1 MKEIIKINLLNYI
14 VLIFFE
20 AMFAL
25 ISFDIYSKGEVLSI
39 LIYSLFVSFVMT
51 ILMTIWSEK
60 VNRIFGYIIYF
71 IFCFWFALETIFKA
85 FLQTFFS
92 LDCFKL
98 SDQAMGFAG
107 ETIKVIVSNIHY
119 LILFFLP
126 FILLIIFRRK
136 LDFDIKGNKKYL
148 FGYIILIP
156 LSFLSYRLY
165 INSTKNS
172 SDISLYDLYYNTNN
186 IPLSIQKMGVLSST
200 GLDIYRN
207 IFGFDDKVIEV
218 NYEENDDNDELFVY
232 DKNILDLNLD
242 SDKLNKDIKKY
253 IEDNPGTSKNKY
265 SGMFENKNLIFVVAE
280 SYSEIGVDEE
290 RTPTLYK
297 LTHNGFIFNNFYVPY
312 YLSTIGGEFQSL
324 TGLYPNYSTLTKW
337 KSGENSFP
345 YGLATTFK
353 EKGYNTYAYHAHD
366 GYFQNRYKYLK
377 ALGFDNFKA
386 CNMGLNINCNMWPES
401 DIEMIKAT
409 TNDYI
414 NSDKPFM
421 TYYMTVSGHLDY
433 TKEGNSIVSKNWD
446 LVKNLDYSDKAKSYL
461 ATQIELDRAMESL
474 LKELENKGILEDTV
488 IVLLADHYPYGL
500 SLEEINELSS
510 YKRDELFEIN
520 HNALIIYNSSMKNI
534 NITKVGMPIDVLPT
548 IYNLFDIKYDSRLFA
563 GSDLLSNSEG
573 MVILDNL
580 SWITDSGR
588 YNSLN
593 GKYNGDIDSD
603 YISNINNN
611 TKYINLS
618 IDSFNSDVINYFLEY
633 GKGYSYT
640 DTINNKNG
648 FIYATYSMFKNS
660 ENIINGIIN
669 NIPSNL
675 SNIEKVR
682 YLYIALGKI
691 LSADINTMDNKNEK
705 ISFSSVSIINNIWGS
720 ITSGK
725 TTSACISKLLMYLC
739 SRIGIKSE
747 LINSDI
753 NGNIGNKIY
762 VDDSFLIVDLYNDLY
777 NIQGGFSTKY
787 FDKYND
793 NKDIDKKIFY
803 IKNSYINEII
813 DKELRGLDY
822 TKDNMLSDILEVL
835 ERSINISDVG
845 VIELAKICK
854 DIFDK
859 YTPNYDIRINNL
871 FLLDSDESKEHFI
884 VISYDNSFY
893 SYNYNK
899 QCFIK
904 MSYDVITKNIK
915 DNKIGIYKGE
925 DFYCKES
932 RLVL

>member
-1 MKEIIKINLLNYI
+1 MKKIIKINLLNYI

-25 ISFDIYSKGEVLSI
+25 ISFDIYSKSEVLSI
-39 LIYSLFVSFVMT
+39 LIYSLFSSFIMT
-51 ILMTIWSEK
+51 ILMTVGSEK
-60 VNRIFGYIIYF
+60 TNKIFSYIIYF
-71 IFCFWFALETIFKA
+71 VLCFWFALEAIFKS

-107 ETIKVIVSNIHY
+107 ETIKVIVGNIHY

-126 FILLIIFRRK
+126 FILLIIFRK
-136 LDFDIKGNKKYL
+136 KIDLNIKENKKYL
-148 FGYIILIP
+148 YSYIILIP

-165 INSTKNS
+165 INSTKDNK
-172 SDISLYDLYYNTNN
+172 DISLYDLYYNTNN

-207 IFGFDDKVIEV
+207 IFGFEDKVIEV
-218 NYEENDDNDELFVY
+218 NYEEENNDEDLFVY
-232 DKNILDLNLD
+232 EKNNLDLDLSSN
-242 SDKLNKDIKKY
+242 KLNKDIKEY
-253 IEDNPGTSKNKY
+253 IDNNPGTSKNKY
-265 SGMFENKNLIFVVAE
+265 TGMFENKNLIFVVAE
-280 SYSEIGVDEE
+280 SFSEIGIDKD

-297 LTHNGFIFNNFYVPY
+297 LTNNGFIFDNFYVPY

-345 YGLATTFK
+345 YGLANTFK

-520 HNALIIYNSSMKNI
+520 HNALIMYNSSMKNI
-534 NITKVGMPIDVLPT
+534 SITKVGMPIDVLPT

-563 GSDLLSNSEG
+563 GSDLLSNNEG

-580 SWITDSGR
+580 SWITDKGK

-593 GKYNGDIDSD
+593 GKYSGDIDSD
-603 YISNINNN
+603 YINNINN
-611 TKYINLS
+611 
-618 IDSFNSDVINYFLEY
+618 
-633 GKGYSYT
+633 
-640 DTINNKNG
+640 
-648 FIYATYSMFKNS
+648 
-660 ENIINGIIN
+660 IIQ
-669 NIPSNL
+669 
-675 SNIEKVR
+675 
-682 YLYIALGKI
+682 
-691 LSADINTMDNKNEK
+691 
-705 ISFSSVSIINNIWGS
+705 
-720 ITSGK
+720 
-725 TTSACISKLLMYLC
+725 
-739 SRIGIKSE
+739 
-747 LINSDI
+747 
-753 NGNIGNKIY
+753 NKI
-762 VDDSFLIVDLYNDLY
+762 I
-777 NIQGGFSTKY
+777 FSRNMITY
-787 FDKYND
+787 DGYR
-793 NKDIDKKIFY
+793 Y
-803 IKNSYINEII
+803 IKE
-813 DKELRGLDY
+813 K
-822 TKDNMLSDILEVL
+822 
-835 ERSINISDVG
+835 
-845 VIELAKICK
+845 
-854 DIFDK
+854 
-859 YTPNYDIRINNL
+859 
-871 FLLDSDESKEHFI
+871 
-884 VISYDNSFY
+884 
-893 SYNYNK
+893 
-899 QCFIK
+899 
-904 MSYDVITKNIK
+904 
-915 DNKIGIYKGE
+915 
-925 DFYCKES
+925 
-932 RLVL
+932 

>member
-1 MKEIIKINLLNYI
+1 MKKILKINGINYL
-14 VLIFFE
+14 VLVFFE
-20 AMFAL
+20 MVFAL

-119 LILFFLP
+119 LVLFFLP

-218 NYEENDDNDELFVY
+218 NYEENSDNDELFVY
-232 DKNILDLNLD
+232 DKNILDLDLD

-290 RTPTLYK
+290 RTPTLYR
-297 LTHNGFIFNNFYVPY
+297 LIHNGFIFNNFYVPY
-312 YLSTIGGEFQSL
+312 YLSTIGGEAQSL

-345 YGLATTFK
+345 YGLATVFK
-353 EKGYNTYAYHAHD
+353 EKGYNTYAYHAHN

-377 ALGFDNFKA
+377 SLGFDNFKA
-386 CNMGLNINCNMWPES
+386 CNMGLDINCDIWPES
-401 DIEMIKAT
+401 DVEMINT
-409 TNDYI
+409 SINDYI
-414 NSDKPFM
+414 DSDKPFM

-433 TKEGNSIVSKNWD
+433 DKESNSIVSKNWD
-446 LVKNLDYSDKAKSYL
+446 MVKDLDYSDKAKAYL

-474 LKELENKGILEDTV
+474 IKKLDDKGILKDTV
-488 IVLLADHYPYGL
+488 IVMLADHYPYGL
-500 SLEEINELSS
+500 DLDEINELSS

-520 HNALIIYNSSMKNI
+520 HNSLVIYNSAMKNV
-534 NITKVGMPIDVLPT
+534 NISKTGMPIDVLPT
-548 IYNLFDIKYDSRLFA
+548 IYNLFNIRYDSRLFA

-580 SWITDSGR
+580 SWITDKGK

-593 GKYNGDIDSD
+593 NKHSD
-603 YISNINNN
+603 NLDNNYINNINN
-611 TKYINLS
+611 
-618 IDSFNSDVINYFLEY
+618 
-633 GKGYSYT
+633 
-640 DTINNKNG
+640 
-648 FIYATYSMFKNS
+648 
-660 ENIINGIIN
+660 IIQ
-669 NIPSNL
+669 
-675 SNIEKVR
+675 
-682 YLYIALGKI
+682 
-691 LSADINTMDNKNEK
+691 
-705 ISFSSVSIINNIWGS
+705 
-720 ITSGK
+720 
-725 TTSACISKLLMYLC
+725 
-739 SRIGIKSE
+739 
-747 LINSDI
+747 
-753 NGNIGNKIY
+753 NKI
-762 VDDSFLIVDLYNDLY
+762 I
-777 NIQGGFSTKY
+777 FSRNMITY
-787 FDKYND
+787 DGYR
-793 NKDIDKKIFY
+793 Y
-803 IKNSYINEII
+803 IKE
-813 DKELRGLDY
+813 K
-822 TKDNMLSDILEVL
+822 
-835 ERSINISDVG
+835 
-845 VIELAKICK
+845 
-854 DIFDK
+854 
-859 YTPNYDIRINNL
+859 
-871 FLLDSDESKEHFI
+871 
-884 VISYDNSFY
+884 
-893 SYNYNK
+893 
-899 QCFIK
+899 
-904 MSYDVITKNIK
+904 
-915 DNKIGIYKGE
+915 
-925 DFYCKES
+925 
-932 RLVL
+932 

>member
-25 ISFDIYSKGEVLSI
+25 ISFDIYSKSEVLSI
-39 LIYSLFVSFVMT
+39 LIYSLFSSFIMT
-51 ILMTIWSEK
+51 ILMTVGSEK
-60 VNRIFGYIIYF
+60 TNKIFSYIIYF
-71 IFCFWFALETIFKA
+71 VLCFWFALEAIFKS

-107 ETIKVIVSNIHY
+107 ETIKVIVGNIHY

-126 FILLIIFRRK
+126 FILLIIFRK
-136 LDFDIKGNKKYL
+136 KIDLNIKENKKYL
-148 FGYIILIP
+148 YSYIILIP

-165 INSTKNS
+165 INSTKDNK
-172 SDISLYDLYYNTNN
+172 DISLYDLYYNTNN

-207 IFGFDDKVIEV
+207 IFGFEDKVIEV
-218 NYEENDDNDELFVY
+218 NYEEENNDEDLFVY
-232 DKNILDLNLD
+232 EKNNLDLDLSSN
-242 SDKLNKDIKKY
+242 KLNKDIKEY
-253 IEDNPGTSKNKY
+253 IDNNPGTSKNKY
-265 SGMFENKNLIFVVAE
+265 TGMFENKNLIFVVAE
-280 SYSEIGVDEE
+280 SFSEIGIDKD

-297 LTHNGFIFNNFYVPY
+297 LTNNGFIFDNFYVPY

-337 KSGENSFP
+337 KSGKNSFP

-386 CNMGLNINCNMWPES
+386 CNMELDINCNMWPES

-534 NITKVGMPIDVLPT
+534 SITKVGMPIDVLPT

-563 GSDLLSNSEG
+563 GSDLLSNNEG

-580 SWITDSGR
+580 SWITDKGK

-593 GKYNGDIDSD
+593 GKYSGDIDSD
-603 YISNINNN
+603 YINNINN
-611 TKYINLS
+611 
-618 IDSFNSDVINYFLEY
+618 
-633 GKGYSYT
+633 
-640 DTINNKNG
+640 
-648 FIYATYSMFKNS
+648 
-660 ENIINGIIN
+660 IIQ
-669 NIPSNL
+669 
-675 SNIEKVR
+675 
-682 YLYIALGKI
+682 
-691 LSADINTMDNKNEK
+691 
-705 ISFSSVSIINNIWGS
+705 
-720 ITSGK
+720 
-725 TTSACISKLLMYLC
+725 
-739 SRIGIKSE
+739 
-747 LINSDI
+747 
-753 NGNIGNKIY
+753 NKI
-762 VDDSFLIVDLYNDLY
+762 I
-777 NIQGGFSTKY
+777 FSRNMITY
-787 FDKYND
+787 DGYR
-793 NKDIDKKIFY
+793 Y
-803 IKNSYINEII
+803 IKE
-813 DKELRGLDY
+813 K
-822 TKDNMLSDILEVL
+822 
-835 ERSINISDVG
+835 
-845 VIELAKICK
+845 
-854 DIFDK
+854 
-859 YTPNYDIRINNL
+859 
-871 FLLDSDESKEHFI
+871 
-884 VISYDNSFY
+884 
-893 SYNYNK
+893 
-899 QCFIK
+899 
-904 MSYDVITKNIK
+904 
-915 DNKIGIYKGE
+915 
-925 DFYCKES
+925 
-932 RLVL
+932 

>member
-1 MKEIIKINLLNYI
+1 MKKIIKINLLNYI

-25 ISFDIYSKGEVLSI
+25 ISFDIYSKSEVLSI
-39 LIYSLFVSFVMT
+39 LIYSLFSSFIMT
-51 ILMTIWSEK
+51 ILMTVGSEK
-60 VNRIFGYIIYF
+60 TNKIFSYIIYF
-71 IFCFWFALETIFKA
+71 VLCFWFALEAIFKS

-107 ETIKVIVSNIHY
+107 ETIKVIVGNIHY

-126 FILLIIFRRK
+126 FILLIIFRK
-136 LDFDIKGNKKYL
+136 KIDLNIKENKKYL
-148 FGYIILIP
+148 YSYIILIP

-165 INSTKNS
+165 INSTKDNK
-172 SDISLYDLYYNTNN
+172 DISLYDLYYNTNN

-207 IFGFDDKVIEV
+207 IFGFEDKVIEV
-218 NYEENDDNDELFVY
+218 NYEEENNDEDLFVY
-232 DKNILDLNLD
+232 EKNNLDLDLSSN
-242 SDKLNKDIKKY
+242 KLNKDIKEY
-253 IEDNPGTSKNKY
+253 IDNNPGTSKNKY
-265 SGMFENKNLIFVVAE
+265 TGMFENKNLIFVVAE
-280 SYSEIGVDEE
+280 SFSEIGIDKD

-297 LTHNGFIFNNFYVPY
+297 LTNNGFIFDNFYVPY

-337 KSGENSFP
+337 KSGKNSFP
-345 YGLATTFK
+345 YGLANTFK

-401 DIEMIKAT
+401 DIEMVKAT

-563 GSDLLSNSEG
+563 GSDLLSNNEG

-580 SWITDSGR
+580 SWITDKGK

-593 GKYNGDIDSD
+593 NKHSD
-603 YISNINNN
+603 NLDNNYINNINNIIQN
-611 TKYINLS
+611 KIIFSRNMLTYDGYKYI
-618 IDSFNSDVINYFLEY
+618 
-633 GKGYSYT
+633 
-640 DTINNKNG
+640 
-648 FIYATYSMFKNS
+648 
-660 ENIINGIIN
+660 
-669 NIPSNL
+669 
-675 SNIEKVR
+675 
-682 YLYIALGKI
+682 
-691 LSADINTMDNKNEK
+691 
-705 ISFSSVSIINNIWGS
+705 
-720 ITSGK
+720 
-725 TTSACISKLLMYLC
+725 
-739 SRIGIKSE
+739 
-747 LINSDI
+747 
-753 NGNIGNKIY
+753 
-762 VDDSFLIVDLYNDLY
+762 
-777 NIQGGFSTKY
+777 
-787 FDKYND
+787 
-793 NKDIDKKIFY
+793 
-803 IKNSYINEII
+803 
-813 DKELRGLDY
+813 
-822 TKDNMLSDILEVL
+822 
-835 ERSINISDVG
+835 
-845 VIELAKICK
+845 
-854 DIFDK
+854 
-859 YTPNYDIRINNL
+859 
-871 FLLDSDESKEHFI
+871 
-884 VISYDNSFY
+884 
-893 SYNYNK
+893 
-899 QCFIK
+899 
-904 MSYDVITKNIK
+904 
-915 DNKIGIYKGE
+915 
-925 DFYCKES
+925 KES
-932 RLVL
+932 

>member
-1 MKEIIKINLLNYI
+1 MKKIIKINLLNYI

-25 ISFDIYSKGEVLSI
+25 ISFDIYSKSEVLSI
-39 LIYSLFVSFVMT
+39 LIYSLFSSFIMT
-51 ILMTIWSEK
+51 ILMTVGSEK
-60 VNRIFGYIIYF
+60 TNKIFSYIIYF
-71 IFCFWFALETIFKA
+71 VLCFWFALEAIFKS

-107 ETIKVIVSNIHY
+107 ETIKVIVGNIHY

-126 FILLIIFRRK
+126 FILLIIFRK
-136 LDFDIKGNKKYL
+136 KIDLNIKENKKYL
-148 FGYIILIP
+148 YSYIILIP

-165 INSTKNS
+165 INSTKDNK
-172 SDISLYDLYYNTNN
+172 DISLYDLYYNTNN

-207 IFGFDDKVIEV
+207 IFGFEDKVIEV
-218 NYEENDDNDELFVY
+218 NYEEENNDEDLFVY
-232 DKNILDLNLD
+232 EKNNLDLDLSSN
-242 SDKLNKDIKKY
+242 KLNKDIKEY
-253 IEDNPGTSKNKY
+253 IDNNPGTSKNKY
-265 SGMFENKNLIFVVAE
+265 TGMFENKNLIFVVAE
-280 SYSEIGVDEE
+280 SFSEIGIDKD

-297 LTHNGFIFNNFYVPY
+297 LTNNGFIFNNFYVPY

-337 KSGENSFP
+337 KSGKNSFP

-386 CNMGLNINCNMWPES
+386 CNMELDINCNMWPES

-414 NSDKPFM
+414 NSDKSFM

-433 TKEGNSIVSKNWD
+433 TKESNSIVSKNWD

-534 NITKVGMPIDVLPT
+534 SITKVGMPIDVLPT

-563 GSDLLSNSEG
+563 GSDLLSNNEG

-580 SWITDSGR
+580 SWITDKGK

-593 GKYNGDIDSD
+593 GKYSGDIDSD
-603 YISNINNN
+603 YINNINN
-611 TKYINLS
+611 
-618 IDSFNSDVINYFLEY
+618 
-633 GKGYSYT
+633 
-640 DTINNKNG
+640 
-648 FIYATYSMFKNS
+648 
-660 ENIINGIIN
+660 IIQ
-669 NIPSNL
+669 
-675 SNIEKVR
+675 
-682 YLYIALGKI
+682 
-691 LSADINTMDNKNEK
+691 
-705 ISFSSVSIINNIWGS
+705 
-720 ITSGK
+720 
-725 TTSACISKLLMYLC
+725 
-739 SRIGIKSE
+739 
-747 LINSDI
+747 
-753 NGNIGNKIY
+753 NKI
-762 VDDSFLIVDLYNDLY
+762 I
-777 NIQGGFSTKY
+777 FSRNMITY
-787 FDKYND
+787 DGYR
-793 NKDIDKKIFY
+793 Y
-803 IKNSYINEII
+803 IKE
-813 DKELRGLDY
+813 K
-822 TKDNMLSDILEVL
+822 
-835 ERSINISDVG
+835 
-845 VIELAKICK
+845 
-854 DIFDK
+854 
-859 YTPNYDIRINNL
+859 
-871 FLLDSDESKEHFI
+871 
-884 VISYDNSFY
+884 
-893 SYNYNK
+893 
-899 QCFIK
+899 
-904 MSYDVITKNIK
+904 
-915 DNKIGIYKGE
+915 
-925 DFYCKES
+925 
-932 RLVL
+932 

>member
-1 MKEIIKINLLNYI
+1 MKKIIKINLLNYI

-25 ISFDIYSKGEVLSI
+25 ISFDIYSKSEVLSI
-39 LIYSLFVSFVMT
+39 LIYSLFSSFIMT
-51 ILMTIWSEK
+51 ILMTVGSEK
-60 VNRIFGYIIYF
+60 TNKIFSYIIYF
-71 IFCFWFALETIFKA
+71 VLCFWFALEAIFKS

-107 ETIKVIVSNIHY
+107 ETIKVIVGNIHY

-126 FILLIIFRRK
+126 FILLIIFRK
-136 LDFDIKGNKKYL
+136 KIDLNIKENKKYL
-148 FGYIILIP
+148 YSYIILIP

-165 INSTKNS
+165 INSTKDNK
-172 SDISLYDLYYNTNN
+172 DISLYDLYYNTNN

-218 NYEENDDNDELFVY
+218 NYEEENNDEDLFVY
-232 DKNILDLNLD
+232 EKNNLDLDLSSN
-242 SDKLNKDIKKY
+242 KLNKDIKEY
-253 IEDNPGTSKNKY
+253 IDNNPGTSKNKY
-265 SGMFENKNLIFVVAE
+265 TGMFENKNLIFVVAE
-280 SYSEIGVDEE
+280 SFSEIGIDKD

-297 LTHNGFIFNNFYVPY
+297 LTNNGFIFDNFYVPY

-345 YGLATTFK
+345 YGLATVFK

-386 CNMGLNINCNMWPES
+386 CNMGLNINCNVWPES

-433 TKEGNSIVSKNWD
+433 TKESNSIVSKNWD

-510 YKRDELFEIN
+510 YQRYELFEIN
-520 HNALIIYNSSMKNI
+520 HNALIIYNSSMKNT
-534 NITKVGMPIDVLPT
+534 NVTKVGMPIDVLPT

-563 GSDLLSNSEG
+563 GSDLLSNNEG

-580 SWITDSGR
+580 SWITDKGK

-593 GKYNGDIDSD
+593 GKYSGDIDSD
-603 YISNINNN
+603 YINNINN
-611 TKYINLS
+611 
-618 IDSFNSDVINYFLEY
+618 
-633 GKGYSYT
+633 
-640 DTINNKNG
+640 
-648 FIYATYSMFKNS
+648 
-660 ENIINGIIN
+660 IIQ
-669 NIPSNL
+669 
-675 SNIEKVR
+675 
-682 YLYIALGKI
+682 
-691 LSADINTMDNKNEK
+691 
-705 ISFSSVSIINNIWGS
+705 
-720 ITSGK
+720 
-725 TTSACISKLLMYLC
+725 
-739 SRIGIKSE
+739 
-747 LINSDI
+747 
-753 NGNIGNKIY
+753 NKI
-762 VDDSFLIVDLYNDLY
+762 I
-777 NIQGGFSTKY
+777 FSRNMITY
-787 FDKYND
+787 DGYR
-793 NKDIDKKIFY
+793 Y
-803 IKNSYINEII
+803 IKE
-813 DKELRGLDY
+813 K
-822 TKDNMLSDILEVL
+822 
-835 ERSINISDVG
+835 
-845 VIELAKICK
+845 
-854 DIFDK
+854 
-859 YTPNYDIRINNL
+859 
-871 FLLDSDESKEHFI
+871 
-884 VISYDNSFY
+884 
-893 SYNYNK
+893 
-899 QCFIK
+899 
-904 MSYDVITKNIK
+904 
-915 DNKIGIYKGE
+915 
-925 DFYCKES
+925 
-932 RLVL
+932 

>member
-1 MKEIIKINLLNYI
+1 MKKIIKINLLNYI

-25 ISFDIYSKGEVLSI
+25 ISFDIYSKSEVLSI
-39 LIYSLFVSFVMT
+39 LIYSLFSSFIMT
-51 ILMTIWSEK
+51 ILMTVGSEK
-60 VNRIFGYIIYF
+60 TNKIFSYIIYF
-71 IFCFWFALETIFKA
+71 VLCFWFALETIFKA

-136 LDFDIKGNKKYL
+136 LDFDIRGNKKYL

-165 INSTKNS
+165 INSTKNN

-207 IFGFDDKVIEV
+207 IFGFDDKIIEV

-232 DKNILDLNLD
+232 DKNIIDLDLD

-265 SGMFENKNLIFVVAE
+265 TGMFENKNLIFVVAE
-280 SYSEIGVDEE
+280 SFSEIGIDKD

-297 LTHNGFIFNNFYVPY
+297 LTNNGFIFDNFYVPY

-345 YGLATTFK
+345 YGLANTFK

-433 TKEGNSIVSKNWD
+433 TKESNSIVSKNWD

-510 YKRDELFEIN
+510 YQRDELFEIN
-520 HNALIIYNSSMKNI
+520 HNALIIYNSNMKNI

-580 SWITDSGR
+580 SWITDKGK

-593 GKYNGDIDSD
+593 NKHSD
-603 YISNINNN
+603 NLDNNYINNINNIIQN
-611 TKYINLS
+611 KIIFSRNMLTYNGYKYI
-618 IDSFNSDVINYFLEY
+618 
-633 GKGYSYT
+633 
-640 DTINNKNG
+640 
-648 FIYATYSMFKNS
+648 
-660 ENIINGIIN
+660 
-669 NIPSNL
+669 
-675 SNIEKVR
+675 
-682 YLYIALGKI
+682 
-691 LSADINTMDNKNEK
+691 
-705 ISFSSVSIINNIWGS
+705 
-720 ITSGK
+720 
-725 TTSACISKLLMYLC
+725 
-739 SRIGIKSE
+739 
-747 LINSDI
+747 
-753 NGNIGNKIY
+753 
-762 VDDSFLIVDLYNDLY
+762 
-777 NIQGGFSTKY
+777 
-787 FDKYND
+787 
-793 NKDIDKKIFY
+793 
-803 IKNSYINEII
+803 
-813 DKELRGLDY
+813 
-822 TKDNMLSDILEVL
+822 
-835 ERSINISDVG
+835 
-845 VIELAKICK
+845 
-854 DIFDK
+854 
-859 YTPNYDIRINNL
+859 
-871 FLLDSDESKEHFI
+871 
-884 VISYDNSFY
+884 
-893 SYNYNK
+893 
-899 QCFIK
+899 
-904 MSYDVITKNIK
+904 
-915 DNKIGIYKGE
+915 
-925 DFYCKES
+925 KES
-932 RLVL
+932 

>member
-1 MKEIIKINLLNYI
+1 MKKIIKINLLNYI

-25 ISFDIYSKGEVLSI
+25 ISFDIYSKSEVLSI
-39 LIYSLFVSFVMT
+39 LIYSLFSSFIMT
-51 ILMTIWSEK
+51 ILMTVGSEK
-60 VNRIFGYIIYF
+60 TNKIFSYIIYF
-71 IFCFWFALETIFKA
+71 VLCFWFALEAIFKS

-107 ETIKVIVSNIHY
+107 ETIKVIVGNIHY

-126 FILLIIFRRK
+126 FILLIIFRK
-136 LDFDIKGNKKYL
+136 KIDLNIKENKKYL
-148 FGYIILIP
+148 YSYIILIP

-165 INSTKNS
+165 INSTKDNK
-172 SDISLYDLYYNTNN
+172 DISLYDLYYNTNN

-207 IFGFDDKVIEV
+207 IFGFEDKVIEV
-218 NYEENDDNDELFVY
+218 NYEEENNDEDLFVY
-232 DKNILDLNLD
+232 EKNNLDLDLSSN
-242 SDKLNKDIKKY
+242 KLNKDIKEY
-253 IEDNPGTSKNKY
+253 IDNNPGTSKNKY
-265 SGMFENKNLIFVVAE
+265 TGMFENKNLIFVVAE
-280 SYSEIGVDEE
+280 SFSEIGIDKD

-297 LTHNGFIFNNFYVPY
+297 LTNNGFIFDNFYVPY

-580 SWITDSGR
+580 SWITDKGK

-593 GKYNGDIDSD
+593 NKHSDNLDSN
-603 YISNINNN
+603 YINNINNIIQN
-611 TKYINLS
+611 KIIFSRNMLTYNGYKYI
-618 IDSFNSDVINYFLEY
+618 
-633 GKGYSYT
+633 
-640 DTINNKNG
+640 
-648 FIYATYSMFKNS
+648 
-660 ENIINGIIN
+660 
-669 NIPSNL
+669 
-675 SNIEKVR
+675 
-682 YLYIALGKI
+682 
-691 LSADINTMDNKNEK
+691 
-705 ISFSSVSIINNIWGS
+705 
-720 ITSGK
+720 
-725 TTSACISKLLMYLC
+725 
-739 SRIGIKSE
+739 
-747 LINSDI
+747 
-753 NGNIGNKIY
+753 
-762 VDDSFLIVDLYNDLY
+762 
-777 NIQGGFSTKY
+777 
-787 FDKYND
+787 
-793 NKDIDKKIFY
+793 
-803 IKNSYINEII
+803 
-813 DKELRGLDY
+813 
-822 TKDNMLSDILEVL
+822 
-835 ERSINISDVG
+835 
-845 VIELAKICK
+845 
-854 DIFDK
+854 
-859 YTPNYDIRINNL
+859 
-871 FLLDSDESKEHFI
+871 
-884 VISYDNSFY
+884 
-893 SYNYNK
+893 
-899 QCFIK
+899 
-904 MSYDVITKNIK
+904 
-915 DNKIGIYKGE
+915 
-925 DFYCKES
+925 KES
-932 RLVL
+932 

>member
-1 MKEIIKINLLNYI
+1 MKKIIKINLLNYI

-25 ISFDIYSKGEVLSI
+25 ISFDIYSKSEVLSI
-39 LIYSLFVSFVMT
+39 LIYSLFSSFIMT
-51 ILMTIWSEK
+51 ILMTVGSEK
-60 VNRIFGYIIYF
+60 TNKIFSYIIYF
-71 IFCFWFALETIFKA
+71 VLCFWFALEAIFKS

-107 ETIKVIVSNIHY
+107 ETIKVIVGNIHY

-126 FILLIIFRRK
+126 FILLIIFRK
-136 LDFDIKGNKKYL
+136 KIDLNIKENKKYL
-148 FGYIILIP
+148 YSYIILIP

-165 INSTKNS
+165 INSTKDNK
-172 SDISLYDLYYNTNN
+172 DISLYDLYYNTNN

-207 IFGFDDKVIEV
+207 IFGFEDKVIEV
-218 NYEENDDNDELFVY
+218 NYEEENNDEDLFVY
-232 DKNILDLNLD
+232 EKNNLDLDLSSN
-242 SDKLNKDIKKY
+242 KLNKDIKEY
-253 IEDNPGTSKNKY
+253 IDNNPGTSKNKY
-265 SGMFENKNLIFVVAE
+265 TGMFENKNLIFVVAE
-280 SYSEIGVDEE
+280 SFSEIGIDKD

-297 LTHNGFIFNNFYVPY
+297 LTNNGFIFDNFYVPY

-337 KSGENSFP
+337 KSGKNSFP

-386 CNMGLNINCNMWPES
+386 CNMELDINCNMWPES

-433 TKEGNSIVSKNWD
+433 TKESNSIVSKNWD

-534 NITKVGMPIDVLPT
+534 SITKVGMPIDVLPT

-563 GSDLLSNSEG
+563 GSDLLSNNEG

-580 SWITDSGR
+580 SWITDKGK

-593 GKYNGDIDSD
+593 GKYSGDIDSD
-603 YISNINNN
+603 YIN
-611 TKYINLS
+611 
-618 IDSFNSDVINYFLEY
+618 
-633 GKGYSYT
+633 
-640 DTINNKNG
+640 
-648 FIYATYSMFKNS
+648 
-660 ENIINGIIN
+660 NIIQ
-669 NIPSNL
+669 
-675 SNIEKVR
+675 
-682 YLYIALGKI
+682 
-691 LSADINTMDNKNEK
+691 
-705 ISFSSVSIINNIWGS
+705 
-720 ITSGK
+720 
-725 TTSACISKLLMYLC
+725 
-739 SRIGIKSE
+739 
-747 LINSDI
+747 
-753 NGNIGNKIY
+753 NKI
-762 VDDSFLIVDLYNDLY
+762 I
-777 NIQGGFSTKY
+777 FSRNMITY
-787 FDKYND
+787 DGYR
-793 NKDIDKKIFY
+793 Y
-803 IKNSYINEII
+803 IKE
-813 DKELRGLDY
+813 K
-822 TKDNMLSDILEVL
+822 
-835 ERSINISDVG
+835 
-845 VIELAKICK
+845 
-854 DIFDK
+854 
-859 YTPNYDIRINNL
+859 
-871 FLLDSDESKEHFI
+871 
-884 VISYDNSFY
+884 
-893 SYNYNK
+893 
-899 QCFIK
+899 
-904 MSYDVITKNIK
+904 
-915 DNKIGIYKGE
+915 
-925 DFYCKES
+925 
-932 RLVL
+932 

>member
-39 LIYSLFVSFVMT
+39 LIYSLFSSFIMT
-51 ILMTIWSEK
+51 ILMTVGSEK
-60 VNRIFGYIIYF
+60 TNKIFSYIIYF
-71 IFCFWFALETIFKA
+71 VLCFWFALEAIFKS

-107 ETIKVIVSNIHY
+107 ETIKVIVGNIHY

-126 FILLIIFRRK
+126 FILLIIFRK
-136 LDFDIKGNKKYL
+136 KIDLNIKENKKYL
-148 FGYIILIP
+148 YSYIILIP

-165 INSTKNS
+165 INSTKDNK
-172 SDISLYDLYYNTNN
+172 DISLYDLYYNTNN

-207 IFGFDDKVIEV
+207 IFGFEDKVIEV
-218 NYEENDDNDELFVY
+218 NYEEENNDEDLFVY
-232 DKNILDLNLD
+232 EKNNLDLDLSSN
-242 SDKLNKDIKKY
+242 KLNKDIKEY
-253 IEDNPGTSKNKY
+253 IDNNPGTSKNKY
-265 SGMFENKNLIFVVAE
+265 TGMFENKNLIFVVAE
-280 SYSEIGVDEE
+280 SFSEIGIDKD

-297 LTHNGFIFNNFYVPY
+297 LTNNGFIFDNFYVPY

-337 KSGENSFP
+337 KSGKNSFP

-520 HNALIIYNSSMKNI
+520 HNALIIYNSNMKNI

-580 SWITDSGR
+580 SWITDRGR

-593 GKYNGDIDSD
+593 GKYSGDIDSD
-603 YISNINNN
+603 YISNINN
-611 TKYINLS
+611 
-618 IDSFNSDVINYFLEY
+618 
-633 GKGYSYT
+633 
-640 DTINNKNG
+640 
-648 FIYATYSMFKNS
+648 
-660 ENIINGIIN
+660 IIQ
-669 NIPSNL
+669 
-675 SNIEKVR
+675 
-682 YLYIALGKI
+682 
-691 LSADINTMDNKNEK
+691 
-705 ISFSSVSIINNIWGS
+705 
-720 ITSGK
+720 
-725 TTSACISKLLMYLC
+725 
-739 SRIGIKSE
+739 
-747 LINSDI
+747 
-753 NGNIGNKIY
+753 NKIIFSRNMITY
-762 VDDSFLIVDLYNDLY
+762 DDYR
-777 NIQGGFSTKY
+777 
-787 FDKYND
+787 
-793 NKDIDKKIFY
+793 Y
-803 IKNSYINEII
+803 IKE
-813 DKELRGLDY
+813 K
-822 TKDNMLSDILEVL
+822 
-835 ERSINISDVG
+835 
-845 VIELAKICK
+845 
-854 DIFDK
+854 
-859 YTPNYDIRINNL
+859 
-871 FLLDSDESKEHFI
+871 
-884 VISYDNSFY
+884 
-893 SYNYNK
+893 
-899 QCFIK
+899 
-904 MSYDVITKNIK
+904 
-915 DNKIGIYKGE
+915 
-925 DFYCKES
+925 
-932 RLVL
+932 

>member
-1 MKEIIKINLLNYI
+1 MKKIIKINLLNYI

-25 ISFDIYSKGEVLSI
+25 ISFDIYSKSEVLSI
-39 LIYSLFVSFVMT
+39 LIYSLFSSFIMT
-51 ILMTIWSEK
+51 ILMTVGSEK
-60 VNRIFGYIIYF
+60 TNKIFSYIIYF
-71 IFCFWFALETIFKA
+71 VLCFWFALEAIFKS

-107 ETIKVIVSNIHY
+107 ETIKVIVGNIHY

-126 FILLIIFRRK
+126 FILLIIFRK
-136 LDFDIKGNKKYL
+136 KIDLNIKENKKYL
-148 FGYIILIP
+148 YSYIILIP

-165 INSTKNS
+165 INSTKDNK
-172 SDISLYDLYYNTNN
+172 DISLYDLYYNTNN

-207 IFGFDDKVIEV
+207 IFGFEDKVIEV
-218 NYEENDDNDELFVY
+218 NYEEENNDEDLFVY
-232 DKNILDLNLD
+232 EKNNLDLDLSSN
-242 SDKLNKDIKKY
+242 KLNKDIKEY
-253 IEDNPGTSKNKY
+253 IDNNPGTSKNKY
-265 SGMFENKNLIFVVAE
+265 TGMFENKNLIFVVAE
-280 SYSEIGVDEE
+280 SFSEIGIDKD

-297 LTHNGFIFNNFYVPY
+297 LTNNGFIFDNFYVPY

-337 KSGENSFP
+337 KSGKNSFP
-345 YGLATTFK
+345 YGLATVFK

-433 TKEGNSIVSKNWD
+433 TKESNSIVSKNWD

-510 YKRDELFEIN
+510 YQRDELFEIN
-520 HNALIIYNSSMKNI
+520 HNALIIYNSSMKNT
-534 NITKVGMPIDVLPT
+534 NVTKVGMPIDVLPT

-563 GSDLLSNSEG
+563 GSDLLSNNEG

-580 SWITDSGR
+580 SWITDKGK

-593 GKYNGDIDSD
+593 GKYSGDIDSD
-603 YISNINNN
+603 YIN
-611 TKYINLS
+611 
-618 IDSFNSDVINYFLEY
+618 
-633 GKGYSYT
+633 
-640 DTINNKNG
+640 
-648 FIYATYSMFKNS
+648 
-660 ENIINGIIN
+660 NIIQ
-669 NIPSNL
+669 
-675 SNIEKVR
+675 
-682 YLYIALGKI
+682 
-691 LSADINTMDNKNEK
+691 
-705 ISFSSVSIINNIWGS
+705 
-720 ITSGK
+720 
-725 TTSACISKLLMYLC
+725 
-739 SRIGIKSE
+739 
-747 LINSDI
+747 
-753 NGNIGNKIY
+753 NKI
-762 VDDSFLIVDLYNDLY
+762 I
-777 NIQGGFSTKY
+777 FSRNMITY
-787 FDKYND
+787 DGYR
-793 NKDIDKKIFY
+793 Y
-803 IKNSYINEII
+803 IKE
-813 DKELRGLDY
+813 K
-822 TKDNMLSDILEVL
+822 
-835 ERSINISDVG
+835 
-845 VIELAKICK
+845 
-854 DIFDK
+854 
-859 YTPNYDIRINNL
+859 
-871 FLLDSDESKEHFI
+871 
-884 VISYDNSFY
+884 
-893 SYNYNK
+893 
-899 QCFIK
+899 
-904 MSYDVITKNIK
+904 
-915 DNKIGIYKGE
+915 
-925 DFYCKES
+925 
-932 RLVL
+932 

>member
-1 MKEIIKINLLNYI
+1 MKKIIKINLLNYI

-25 ISFDIYSKGEVLSI
+25 ISFDIYSKSEVLSI
-39 LIYSLFVSFVMT
+39 LIYSLFSSFIMT
-51 ILMTIWSEK
+51 ILMTVGSEK
-60 VNRIFGYIIYF
+60 TNKIFSYIIYF
-71 IFCFWFALETIFKA
+71 VLCFWFALEAIFKS

-107 ETIKVIVSNIHY
+107 ETIKVIVGNIHY

-126 FILLIIFRRK
+126 FILLIIFRK
-136 LDFDIKGNKKYL
+136 KIDLNIKENKKYL
-148 FGYIILIP
+148 YSYIILIP

-165 INSTKNS
+165 INSTKDNK
-172 SDISLYDLYYNTNN
+172 DISLYDLYYNTNN

-218 NYEENDDNDELFVY
+218 NYEEENNDEDLFVY
-232 DKNILDLNLD
+232 EKNNLDLDLSSN
-242 SDKLNKDIKKY
+242 KLNKDIKEY
-253 IEDNPGTSKNKY
+253 IDNNPGTSKNKY
-265 SGMFENKNLIFVVAE
+265 TGMFENKNLIFVVAE
-280 SYSEIGVDEE
+280 SFSEIGIDKD

-297 LTHNGFIFNNFYVPY
+297 LTNNGFIFDNFYVPY

-345 YGLATTFK
+345 YGLATVFK

-433 TKEGNSIVSKNWD
+433 TKESNSIVSKNWD

-510 YKRDELFEIN
+510 YQRDELFEIN

-548 IYNLFDIKYDSRLFA
+548 VYNLFDIKYDSRLFA

-580 SWITDSGR
+580 SWITDKGK

-593 GKYNGDIDSD
+593 NKHSD
-603 YISNINNN
+603 NLDNNYINNINNIIQN
-611 TKYINLS
+611 KIIFSRNMLTYNGYKYI
-618 IDSFNSDVINYFLEY
+618 
-633 GKGYSYT
+633 
-640 DTINNKNG
+640 
-648 FIYATYSMFKNS
+648 
-660 ENIINGIIN
+660 
-669 NIPSNL
+669 
-675 SNIEKVR
+675 
-682 YLYIALGKI
+682 
-691 LSADINTMDNKNEK
+691 
-705 ISFSSVSIINNIWGS
+705 
-720 ITSGK
+720 
-725 TTSACISKLLMYLC
+725 
-739 SRIGIKSE
+739 
-747 LINSDI
+747 
-753 NGNIGNKIY
+753 
-762 VDDSFLIVDLYNDLY
+762 
-777 NIQGGFSTKY
+777 
-787 FDKYND
+787 
-793 NKDIDKKIFY
+793 
-803 IKNSYINEII
+803 
-813 DKELRGLDY
+813 
-822 TKDNMLSDILEVL
+822 
-835 ERSINISDVG
+835 
-845 VIELAKICK
+845 
-854 DIFDK
+854 
-859 YTPNYDIRINNL
+859 
-871 FLLDSDESKEHFI
+871 
-884 VISYDNSFY
+884 
-893 SYNYNK
+893 
-899 QCFIK
+899 
-904 MSYDVITKNIK
+904 
-915 DNKIGIYKGE
+915 
-925 DFYCKES
+925 KES
-932 RLVL
+932 

>member
-1 MKEIIKINLLNYI
+1 MKKIIKINLLNYI

-25 ISFDIYSKGEVLSI
+25 ISFDIYSKSEVLSI
-39 LIYSLFVSFVMT
+39 LIYSLFSSFIMT
-51 ILMTIWSEK
+51 ILMTVGSEK
-60 VNRIFGYIIYF
+60 TNKIFSYIIYF
-71 IFCFWFALETIFKA
+71 VLCFWFALEAIFKS

-107 ETIKVIVSNIHY
+107 ETIKVIVGNIHY

-126 FILLIIFRRK
+126 FILLIIFRK
-136 LDFDIKGNKKYL
+136 KIDLNIKENKKYL
-148 FGYIILIP
+148 YSYIILIP

-165 INSTKNS
+165 INSTKDNK
-172 SDISLYDLYYNTNN
+172 DISLYDLYYNTNN

-207 IFGFDDKVIEV
+207 IFGFEDKVIEV
-218 NYEENDDNDELFVY
+218 NYEEENNDEDLFVY
-232 DKNILDLNLD
+232 EKNNLDLDLSSN
-242 SDKLNKDIKKY
+242 KLNKDIKEY
-253 IEDNPGTSKNKY
+253 IDNNPGTSKNKY
-265 SGMFENKNLIFVVAE
+265 TGMFENKNLIFVVAE
-280 SYSEIGVDEE
+280 SFSEIGIDKD

-297 LTHNGFIFNNFYVPY
+297 LTNNGFIFDNFYVPY

-337 KSGENSFP
+337 KSGKNSFP

-414 NSDKPFM
+414 NSDKSFM

-433 TKEGNSIVSKNWD
+433 TKESNSIVSKNWD

-520 HNALIIYNSSMKNI
+520 HNALIIYNSNMKNI

-580 SWITDSGR
+580 SWITDRGR

-593 GKYNGDIDSD
+593 GKYSGDIDSD
-603 YISNINNN
+603 YISNINN
-611 TKYINLS
+611 
-618 IDSFNSDVINYFLEY
+618 
-633 GKGYSYT
+633 
-640 DTINNKNG
+640 
-648 FIYATYSMFKNS
+648 
-660 ENIINGIIN
+660 IIQ
-669 NIPSNL
+669 
-675 SNIEKVR
+675 
-682 YLYIALGKI
+682 
-691 LSADINTMDNKNEK
+691 
-705 ISFSSVSIINNIWGS
+705 
-720 ITSGK
+720 
-725 TTSACISKLLMYLC
+725 
-739 SRIGIKSE
+739 
-747 LINSDI
+747 
-753 NGNIGNKIY
+753 NKI
-762 VDDSFLIVDLYNDLY
+762 I
-777 NIQGGFSTKY
+777 FSRNMITY
-787 FDKYND
+787 DGYR
-793 NKDIDKKIFY
+793 Y
-803 IKNSYINEII
+803 IKE
-813 DKELRGLDY
+813 K
-822 TKDNMLSDILEVL
+822 
-835 ERSINISDVG
+835 
-845 VIELAKICK
+845 
-854 DIFDK
+854 
-859 YTPNYDIRINNL
+859 
-871 FLLDSDESKEHFI
+871 
-884 VISYDNSFY
+884 
-893 SYNYNK
+893 
-899 QCFIK
+899 
-904 MSYDVITKNIK
+904 
-915 DNKIGIYKGE
+915 
-925 DFYCKES
+925 
-932 RLVL
+932 

>member
-1 MKEIIKINLLNYI
+1 MKKIIKINLLNYI

-25 ISFDIYSKGEVLSI
+25 ISFDIYSKSEVLSI
-39 LIYSLFVSFVMT
+39 LIYSLFSSFIMT
-51 ILMTIWSEK
+51 ILMTVGSEK
-60 VNRIFGYIIYF
+60 TNKIFSYIIYF
-71 IFCFWFALETIFKA
+71 VLCFWFALEAIFKS

-107 ETIKVIVSNIHY
+107 ETIKVIVGNIHY

-126 FILLIIFRRK
+126 FILLIIFRK
-136 LDFDIKGNKKYL
+136 KIDLNIKENKKYL
-148 FGYIILIP
+148 YSYIILIP

-165 INSTKNS
+165 INSTKDNK
-172 SDISLYDLYYNTNN
+172 DISLYDLYYNTNN

-207 IFGFDDKVIEV
+207 IFGFEDKVIEV
-218 NYEENDDNDELFVY
+218 NYEEENNDEDLFVY
-232 DKNILDLNLD
+232 EKNNLDLDLSSN
-242 SDKLNKDIKKY
+242 KLNKDIKEY
-253 IEDNPGTSKNKY
+253 IDNNPGTSKNKY
-265 SGMFENKNLIFVVAE
+265 TGMFENKNLIFVVAE
-280 SYSEIGVDEE
+280 SFSEIGIDKD

-297 LTHNGFIFNNFYVPY
+297 LTNNGFIFDNFYVPY

-401 DIEMIKAT
+401 DIEMIKVT

-433 TKEGNSIVSKNWD
+433 TKESNSIVSKNWD

-520 HNALIIYNSSMKNI
+520 HNALIIYNSNMKNI

-580 SWITDSGR
+580 SWITDRGR

-593 GKYNGDIDSD
+593 GKYSGDIDSD
-603 YISNINNN
+603 YISNINN
-611 TKYINLS
+611 
-618 IDSFNSDVINYFLEY
+618 
-633 GKGYSYT
+633 
-640 DTINNKNG
+640 
-648 FIYATYSMFKNS
+648 
-660 ENIINGIIN
+660 IIQ
-669 NIPSNL
+669 
-675 SNIEKVR
+675 
-682 YLYIALGKI
+682 
-691 LSADINTMDNKNEK
+691 
-705 ISFSSVSIINNIWGS
+705 
-720 ITSGK
+720 
-725 TTSACISKLLMYLC
+725 
-739 SRIGIKSE
+739 
-747 LINSDI
+747 
-753 NGNIGNKIY
+753 NKIIFSRNMITY
-762 VDDSFLIVDLYNDLY
+762 DDYR
-777 NIQGGFSTKY
+777 
-787 FDKYND
+787 
-793 NKDIDKKIFY
+793 Y
-803 IKNSYINEII
+803 IKE
-813 DKELRGLDY
+813 K
-822 TKDNMLSDILEVL
+822 
-835 ERSINISDVG
+835 
-845 VIELAKICK
+845 
-854 DIFDK
+854 
-859 YTPNYDIRINNL
+859 
-871 FLLDSDESKEHFI
+871 
-884 VISYDNSFY
+884 
-893 SYNYNK
+893 
-899 QCFIK
+899 
-904 MSYDVITKNIK
+904 
-915 DNKIGIYKGE
+915 
-925 DFYCKES
+925 
-932 RLVL
+932 

>member
-1 MKEIIKINLLNYI
+1 MKKIIKINLLNYI

-25 ISFDIYSKGEVLSI
+25 ISFDIYSKSEVLSI
-39 LIYSLFVSFVMT
+39 LIYSLFSSFIMT
-51 ILMTIWSEK
+51 ILMTVGSEK
-60 VNRIFGYIIYF
+60 TNKIFSYIIYF
-71 IFCFWFALETIFKA
+71 VLCFWFALEAIFKS

-107 ETIKVIVSNIHY
+107 ETIKVIVGNIHY

-126 FILLIIFRRK
+126 FILLIIFRK
-136 LDFDIKGNKKYL
+136 KIDLNIKENKKYL
-148 FGYIILIP
+148 YSYIILIP

-165 INSTKNS
+165 INSTKDNK
-172 SDISLYDLYYNTNN
+172 DISLYDLYYNTNN

-207 IFGFDDKVIEV
+207 IFGFEDKVIEV
-218 NYEENDDNDELFVY
+218 NYEEENNDEDLFVY
-232 DKNILDLNLD
+232 EKNNLDLDLSSN
-242 SDKLNKDIKKY
+242 KLNKDIKEY
-253 IEDNPGTSKNKY
+253 IDNNPGTSKNKY
-265 SGMFENKNLIFVVAE
+265 TGMFENKNLIFVVAE
-280 SYSEIGVDEE
+280 SFSEIGIDKD

-345 YGLATTFK
+345 YGLANTFK

-433 TKEGNSIVSKNWD
+433 TKESNSIVSKNWD

-534 NITKVGMPIDVLPT
+534 SITKVGMPIDVLPT

-563 GSDLLSNSEG
+563 GSDLLSNNEG

-580 SWITDSGR
+580 SWITDKGK

-593 GKYNGDIDSD
+593 GKYSGDIDSD
-603 YISNINNN
+603 YIN
-611 TKYINLS
+611 
-618 IDSFNSDVINYFLEY
+618 
-633 GKGYSYT
+633 
-640 DTINNKNG
+640 
-648 FIYATYSMFKNS
+648 
-660 ENIINGIIN
+660 NIIQ
-669 NIPSNL
+669 
-675 SNIEKVR
+675 
-682 YLYIALGKI
+682 
-691 LSADINTMDNKNEK
+691 
-705 ISFSSVSIINNIWGS
+705 
-720 ITSGK
+720 
-725 TTSACISKLLMYLC
+725 
-739 SRIGIKSE
+739 
-747 LINSDI
+747 
-753 NGNIGNKIY
+753 NKI
-762 VDDSFLIVDLYNDLY
+762 I
-777 NIQGGFSTKY
+777 FSRNMITY
-787 FDKYND
+787 DGYR
-793 NKDIDKKIFY
+793 Y
-803 IKNSYINEII
+803 IKE
-813 DKELRGLDY
+813 K
-822 TKDNMLSDILEVL
+822 
-835 ERSINISDVG
+835 
-845 VIELAKICK
+845 
-854 DIFDK
+854 
-859 YTPNYDIRINNL
+859 
-871 FLLDSDESKEHFI
+871 
-884 VISYDNSFY
+884 
-893 SYNYNK
+893 
-899 QCFIK
+899 
-904 MSYDVITKNIK
+904 
-915 DNKIGIYKGE
+915 
-925 DFYCKES
+925 
-932 RLVL
+932 

>member
-1 MKEIIKINLLNYI
+1 MKKIIKINLLNYI

-25 ISFDIYSKGEVLSI
+25 ISFDIYSKSEVLSI
-39 LIYSLFVSFVMT
+39 LIYSLFSSFIMT
-51 ILMTIWSEK
+51 ILMTVGSEK
-60 VNRIFGYIIYF
+60 TNKIFSYIIYF
-71 IFCFWFALETIFKA
+71 VLCFWFALEAIFKS

-107 ETIKVIVSNIHY
+107 ETIKVIVGNIHY

-126 FILLIIFRRK
+126 FILLIIFRK
-136 LDFDIKGNKKYL
+136 KIDLNIKENKKYL
-148 FGYIILIP
+148 YSYIILIP

-165 INSTKNS
+165 INSTKDNK
-172 SDISLYDLYYNTNN
+172 DISLYDLYYNTNN

-207 IFGFDDKVIEV
+207 IFGFEDKVIEV
-218 NYEENDDNDELFVY
+218 NYEEENNDEDLFVY
-232 DKNILDLNLD
+232 EKNNLDLDLSSN
-242 SDKLNKDIKKY
+242 KLNKDIKEY
-253 IEDNPGTSKNKY
+253 IDNNPGTSKNKY
-265 SGMFENKNLIFVVAE
+265 TGMFENKNLIFVVAE
-280 SYSEIGVDEE
+280 SFSEIGIDKD

-297 LTHNGFIFNNFYVPY
+297 LTNNGFIFDNFYVPY

-433 TKEGNSIVSKNWD
+433 TKESNSIVSKNWD

-534 NITKVGMPIDVLPT
+534 SITKVGMPIDVLPT

-563 GSDLLSNSEG
+563 GSDLLSNNEG

-580 SWITDSGR
+580 SWITDKGK

-593 GKYNGDIDSD
+593 GKYSGDIDSD
-603 YISNINNN
+603 YIN
-611 TKYINLS
+611 
-618 IDSFNSDVINYFLEY
+618 
-633 GKGYSYT
+633 
-640 DTINNKNG
+640 
-648 FIYATYSMFKNS
+648 
-660 ENIINGIIN
+660 NIIQ
-669 NIPSNL
+669 
-675 SNIEKVR
+675 
-682 YLYIALGKI
+682 
-691 LSADINTMDNKNEK
+691 
-705 ISFSSVSIINNIWGS
+705 
-720 ITSGK
+720 
-725 TTSACISKLLMYLC
+725 
-739 SRIGIKSE
+739 
-747 LINSDI
+747 
-753 NGNIGNKIY
+753 NKI
-762 VDDSFLIVDLYNDLY
+762 I
-777 NIQGGFSTKY
+777 FSRNMITY
-787 FDKYND
+787 DGYR
-793 NKDIDKKIFY
+793 Y
-803 IKNSYINEII
+803 IKE
-813 DKELRGLDY
+813 K
-822 TKDNMLSDILEVL
+822 
-835 ERSINISDVG
+835 
-845 VIELAKICK
+845 
-854 DIFDK
+854 
-859 YTPNYDIRINNL
+859 
-871 FLLDSDESKEHFI
+871 
-884 VISYDNSFY
+884 
-893 SYNYNK
+893 
-899 QCFIK
+899 
-904 MSYDVITKNIK
+904 
-915 DNKIGIYKGE
+915 
-925 DFYCKES
+925 
-932 RLVL
+932 

>member
-1 MKEIIKINLLNYI
+1 MKKIIKINLLNYI

-25 ISFDIYSKGEVLSI
+25 ISFDIYSKSEVLSI
-39 LIYSLFVSFVMT
+39 LIYSLFSSFIMT
-51 ILMTIWSEK
+51 ILMTVGSEK
-60 VNRIFGYIIYF
+60 TNKIFSYIIYF
-71 IFCFWFALETIFKA
+71 VLCFWFALEAIFKS

-107 ETIKVIVSNIHY
+107 ETIKVIVGNIHY

-126 FILLIIFRRK
+126 FILLIIFRK
-136 LDFDIKGNKKYL
+136 KIDLNIKENKKYL
-148 FGYIILIP
+148 YSYIILIP

-165 INSTKNS
+165 INSTKDNK
-172 SDISLYDLYYNTNN
+172 DISLYDLYYNTNN

-207 IFGFDDKVIEV
+207 IFGFEDKVIEV
-218 NYEENDDNDELFVY
+218 NYEEENNDEDLFVY
-232 DKNILDLNLD
+232 EKNNLDLDLSSN
-242 SDKLNKDIKKY
+242 KLNKDIKEY
-253 IEDNPGTSKNKY
+253 IDNNPGTSKNKY
-265 SGMFENKNLIFVVAE
+265 TGMFENKNLIFVVAE
-280 SYSEIGVDEE
+280 SFSEIGIDKD

-297 LTHNGFIFNNFYVPY
+297 LTNNGFIFDNFYVPY

-337 KSGENSFP
+337 KSGKNSFP
-345 YGLATTFK
+345 YGLVTTFK

-386 CNMGLNINCNMWPES
+386 CNMELDINCNMWPES

-534 NITKVGMPIDVLPT
+534 SITKVGMPIDVLPT

-563 GSDLLSNSEG
+563 GSDLLSNNEG

-580 SWITDSGR
+580 SWITDKGK

-593 GKYNGDIDSD
+593 GKYSGDIDSD
-603 YISNINNN
+603 YINNINN
-611 TKYINLS
+611 
-618 IDSFNSDVINYFLEY
+618 
-633 GKGYSYT
+633 
-640 DTINNKNG
+640 
-648 FIYATYSMFKNS
+648 
-660 ENIINGIIN
+660 IIQ
-669 NIPSNL
+669 
-675 SNIEKVR
+675 
-682 YLYIALGKI
+682 
-691 LSADINTMDNKNEK
+691 
-705 ISFSSVSIINNIWGS
+705 
-720 ITSGK
+720 
-725 TTSACISKLLMYLC
+725 
-739 SRIGIKSE
+739 
-747 LINSDI
+747 
-753 NGNIGNKIY
+753 NKI
-762 VDDSFLIVDLYNDLY
+762 I
-777 NIQGGFSTKY
+777 FSRNMITY
-787 FDKYND
+787 DGYR
-793 NKDIDKKIFY
+793 Y
-803 IKNSYINEII
+803 IKE
-813 DKELRGLDY
+813 K
-822 TKDNMLSDILEVL
+822 
-835 ERSINISDVG
+835 
-845 VIELAKICK
+845 
-854 DIFDK
+854 
-859 YTPNYDIRINNL
+859 
-871 FLLDSDESKEHFI
+871 
-884 VISYDNSFY
+884 
-893 SYNYNK
+893 
-899 QCFIK
+899 
-904 MSYDVITKNIK
+904 
-915 DNKIGIYKGE
+915 
-925 DFYCKES
+925 
-932 RLVL
+932 

>member
-1 MKEIIKINLLNYI
+1 MKKIIKINLLNYI

-25 ISFDIYSKGEVLSI
+25 ISFDIYSKSEVLSI
-39 LIYSLFVSFVMT
+39 LIYSLFSSFIMT
-51 ILMTIWSEK
+51 ILMTVGSEK
-60 VNRIFGYIIYF
+60 TNKIFSYIIYF
-71 IFCFWFALETIFKA
+71 VLCFWFALEAIFKS

-107 ETIKVIVSNIHY
+107 ETIKVIVGNIHY

-126 FILLIIFRRK
+126 FILLIVFRK
-136 LDFDIKGNKKYL
+136 KIDLNIKENKKYL
-148 FGYIILIP
+148 YSYIILIP

-165 INSTKNS
+165 INSTKDNK
-172 SDISLYDLYYNTNN
+172 DISLYDLYYNTNN

-218 NYEENDDNDELFVY
+218 NYEEENNDEDLFVY
-232 DKNILDLNLD
+232 EKNNLDLDLSSN
-242 SDKLNKDIKKY
+242 KLNKDIKEY
-253 IEDNPGTSKNKY
+253 IDNNPGTSKNKY
-265 SGMFENKNLIFVVAE
+265 TGMFENKNLIFVVAE
-280 SYSEIGVDEE
+280 SFSEIGIDKD

-297 LTHNGFIFNNFYVPY
+297 LTNNGFIFDNFYVPY

-345 YGLATTFK
+345 YGLATVFK

-386 CNMGLNINCNMWPES
+386 CNMGLNINCNVWPES

-433 TKEGNSIVSKNWD
+433 TKESNSIVSKNWD

-520 HNALIIYNSSMKNI
+520 HNALIIYNSNMKNI

-580 SWITDSGR
+580 SWITDRGR

-593 GKYNGDIDSD
+593 GKYSGDIDSD
-603 YISNINNN
+603 YISNINN
-611 TKYINLS
+611 
-618 IDSFNSDVINYFLEY
+618 
-633 GKGYSYT
+633 
-640 DTINNKNG
+640 
-648 FIYATYSMFKNS
+648 
-660 ENIINGIIN
+660 IIQ
-669 NIPSNL
+669 
-675 SNIEKVR
+675 
-682 YLYIALGKI
+682 
-691 LSADINTMDNKNEK
+691 
-705 ISFSSVSIINNIWGS
+705 
-720 ITSGK
+720 
-725 TTSACISKLLMYLC
+725 
-739 SRIGIKSE
+739 
-747 LINSDI
+747 
-753 NGNIGNKIY
+753 NKIIFSRNMITY
-762 VDDSFLIVDLYNDLY
+762 DDYR
-777 NIQGGFSTKY
+777 
-787 FDKYND
+787 
-793 NKDIDKKIFY
+793 Y
-803 IKNSYINEII
+803 IKE
-813 DKELRGLDY
+813 K
-822 TKDNMLSDILEVL
+822 
-835 ERSINISDVG
+835 
-845 VIELAKICK
+845 
-854 DIFDK
+854 
-859 YTPNYDIRINNL
+859 
-871 FLLDSDESKEHFI
+871 
-884 VISYDNSFY
+884 
-893 SYNYNK
+893 
-899 QCFIK
+899 
-904 MSYDVITKNIK
+904 
-915 DNKIGIYKGE
+915 
-925 DFYCKES
+925 
-932 RLVL
+932 

>member
-1 MKEIIKINLLNYI
+1 MKKIIKINLLNYI

-25 ISFDIYSKGEVLSI
+25 ISFDIYSKSEVLSI
-39 LIYSLFVSFVMT
+39 LIYSLFSSFIMT
-51 ILMTIWSEK
+51 ILMTVGSEK
-60 VNRIFGYIIYF
+60 TNKIFSYIIYF
-71 IFCFWFALETIFKA
+71 VLCFWFALEAIFKS

-107 ETIKVIVSNIHY
+107 ETIKVIVGNIHY

-126 FILLIIFRRK
+126 FILLIIFRK
-136 LDFDIKGNKKYL
+136 KIDLNIKENKKYL
-148 FGYIILIP
+148 YSYIILIP

-165 INSTKNS
+165 INSTKDNK
-172 SDISLYDLYYNTNN
+172 DISLYDLYYNTNN

-218 NYEENDDNDELFVY
+218 NYEEENNDEDLFVY
-232 DKNILDLNLD
+232 EKNNLDLDLSSN
-242 SDKLNKDIKKY
+242 KLNKDIKEY
-253 IEDNPGTSKNKY
+253 IDNNPGTSKNKY
-265 SGMFENKNLIFVVAE
+265 TGMFENKNLIFVVAE
-280 SYSEIGVDEE
+280 SFSEIGIDKD

-297 LTHNGFIFNNFYVPY
+297 LTNNGFIFDNFYVPY

-337 KSGENSFP
+337 KSGKNSFP

-433 TKEGNSIVSKNWD
+433 TKESNSIVSKNWD

-534 NITKVGMPIDVLPT
+534 SITKVGMPIDVLPT

-563 GSDLLSNSEG
+563 GSDLLSNNEG

-580 SWITDSGR
+580 SWITDKGK

-593 GKYNGDIDSD
+593 GKYSGDIDSD
-603 YISNINNN
+603 YINNINNIIQN
-611 TKYINLS
+611 KIIFSRNMLTYDGYKYI
-618 IDSFNSDVINYFLEY
+618 
-633 GKGYSYT
+633 
-640 DTINNKNG
+640 
-648 FIYATYSMFKNS
+648 
-660 ENIINGIIN
+660 
-669 NIPSNL
+669 
-675 SNIEKVR
+675 
-682 YLYIALGKI
+682 
-691 LSADINTMDNKNEK
+691 
-705 ISFSSVSIINNIWGS
+705 
-720 ITSGK
+720 
-725 TTSACISKLLMYLC
+725 
-739 SRIGIKSE
+739 
-747 LINSDI
+747 
-753 NGNIGNKIY
+753 
-762 VDDSFLIVDLYNDLY
+762 
-777 NIQGGFSTKY
+777 
-787 FDKYND
+787 
-793 NKDIDKKIFY
+793 
-803 IKNSYINEII
+803 
-813 DKELRGLDY
+813 
-822 TKDNMLSDILEVL
+822 
-835 ERSINISDVG
+835 
-845 VIELAKICK
+845 
-854 DIFDK
+854 
-859 YTPNYDIRINNL
+859 
-871 FLLDSDESKEHFI
+871 
-884 VISYDNSFY
+884 
-893 SYNYNK
+893 
-899 QCFIK
+899 
-904 MSYDVITKNIK
+904 
-915 DNKIGIYKGE
+915 
-925 DFYCKES
+925 KES
-932 RLVL
+932 

>member
-1 MKEIIKINLLNYI
+1 MKKIIKINLLNYI

-25 ISFDIYSKGEVLSI
+25 ISFDIYSKSEVLSI
-39 LIYSLFVSFVMT
+39 LIYSLFSSFIMT
-51 ILMTIWSEK
+51 ILMTVGSEK
-60 VNRIFGYIIYF
+60 TNKIFSYIIYF
-71 IFCFWFALETIFKA
+71 VLCFWFALEAIFKS

-107 ETIKVIVSNIHY
+107 ETIKVIVGNIHY

-126 FILLIIFRRK
+126 FILLIIFRK
-136 LDFDIKGNKKYL
+136 KIDLNIKENKKYL
-148 FGYIILIP
+148 YSYIILIP

-165 INSTKNS
+165 INSTKDNK
-172 SDISLYDLYYNTNN
+172 DISLYDLYYNTNN

-207 IFGFDDKVIEV
+207 IFGFEDKVIEV
-218 NYEENDDNDELFVY
+218 NYEEENNDEDLFVY
-232 DKNILDLNLD
+232 EKNNLDLDLSSN
-242 SDKLNKDIKKY
+242 KLNKDIKEY
-253 IEDNPGTSKNKY
+253 IDNNPGTSKNKY
-265 SGMFENKNLIFVVAE
+265 TGMFENKNLIFVVAE
-280 SYSEIGVDEE
+280 SFSEIGIDKD

-345 YGLATTFK
+345 YGLANTFK

-534 NITKVGMPIDVLPT
+534 SITKVGMPIDVLPT

-563 GSDLLSNSEG
+563 GSDLLSNNEG

-580 SWITDSGR
+580 SWITDKGK

-593 GKYNGDIDSD
+593 GKYSGDIDSD
-603 YISNINNN
+603 YINNINN
-611 TKYINLS
+611 
-618 IDSFNSDVINYFLEY
+618 
-633 GKGYSYT
+633 
-640 DTINNKNG
+640 
-648 FIYATYSMFKNS
+648 
-660 ENIINGIIN
+660 IIQ
-669 NIPSNL
+669 
-675 SNIEKVR
+675 
-682 YLYIALGKI
+682 
-691 LSADINTMDNKNEK
+691 
-705 ISFSSVSIINNIWGS
+705 
-720 ITSGK
+720 
-725 TTSACISKLLMYLC
+725 
-739 SRIGIKSE
+739 
-747 LINSDI
+747 
-753 NGNIGNKIY
+753 NKI
-762 VDDSFLIVDLYNDLY
+762 I
-777 NIQGGFSTKY
+777 FSRNMITY
-787 FDKYND
+787 DGYR
-793 NKDIDKKIFY
+793 Y
-803 IKNSYINEII
+803 IKE
-813 DKELRGLDY
+813 K
-822 TKDNMLSDILEVL
+822 
-835 ERSINISDVG
+835 
-845 VIELAKICK
+845 
-854 DIFDK
+854 
-859 YTPNYDIRINNL
+859 
-871 FLLDSDESKEHFI
+871 
-884 VISYDNSFY
+884 
-893 SYNYNK
+893 
-899 QCFIK
+899 
-904 MSYDVITKNIK
+904 
-915 DNKIGIYKGE
+915 
-925 DFYCKES
+925 
-932 RLVL
+932 

>member
-107 ETIKVIVSNIHY
+107 ETIKVIVGNIHY

-126 FILLIIFRRK
+126 FILLIIFRK
-136 LDFDIKGNKKYL
+136 KIDLNIKENKKYL
-148 FGYIILIP
+148 YSYIILIP

-165 INSTKNS
+165 INSTKDNK
-172 SDISLYDLYYNTNN
+172 DISLYDLYYNTNN

-207 IFGFDDKVIEV
+207 IFGFEDKVIEV
-218 NYEENDDNDELFVY
+218 NYEEENNDEDLFVY
-232 DKNILDLNLD
+232 EKNNLDLDLSSN
-242 SDKLNKDIKKY
+242 KLNKDIKEY
-253 IEDNPGTSKNKY
+253 IDNNPGTSKNKY
-265 SGMFENKNLIFVVAE
+265 TGMFENKNLIFVVAE
-280 SYSEIGVDEE
+280 SFSEIGIDKD

-297 LTHNGFIFNNFYVPY
+297 LTNNGFIFDNFYVPY

-337 KSGENSFP
+337 KSGKNSFP

-409 TNDYI
+409 TNHYI

-534 NITKVGMPIDVLPT
+534 SITKVGMPIDVLPT

-563 GSDLLSNSEG
+563 GSDLLSNNEG

-580 SWITDSGR
+580 SWITDKGK

-593 GKYNGDIDSD
+593 GKYSGDIDSD
-603 YISNINNN
+603 YINNINN
-611 TKYINLS
+611 
-618 IDSFNSDVINYFLEY
+618 
-633 GKGYSYT
+633 
-640 DTINNKNG
+640 
-648 FIYATYSMFKNS
+648 
-660 ENIINGIIN
+660 IIQ
-669 NIPSNL
+669 
-675 SNIEKVR
+675 
-682 YLYIALGKI
+682 
-691 LSADINTMDNKNEK
+691 
-705 ISFSSVSIINNIWGS
+705 
-720 ITSGK
+720 
-725 TTSACISKLLMYLC
+725 
-739 SRIGIKSE
+739 
-747 LINSDI
+747 
-753 NGNIGNKIY
+753 NKI
-762 VDDSFLIVDLYNDLY
+762 I
-777 NIQGGFSTKY
+777 FSRNMITY
-787 FDKYND
+787 DGYR
-793 NKDIDKKIFY
+793 Y
-803 IKNSYINEII
+803 IKE
-813 DKELRGLDY
+813 K
-822 TKDNMLSDILEVL
+822 
-835 ERSINISDVG
+835 
-845 VIELAKICK
+845 
-854 DIFDK
+854 
-859 YTPNYDIRINNL
+859 
-871 FLLDSDESKEHFI
+871 
-884 VISYDNSFY
+884 
-893 SYNYNK
+893 
-899 QCFIK
+899 
-904 MSYDVITKNIK
+904 
-915 DNKIGIYKGE
+915 
-925 DFYCKES
+925 
-932 RLVL
+932 

>member
-1 MKEIIKINLLNYI
+1 MKKIIKINLLNYI

-25 ISFDIYSKGEVLSI
+25 ISFDIYSKSEVLSI
-39 LIYSLFVSFVMT
+39 LIYSLFSSFIMT
-51 ILMTIWSEK
+51 ILMTVGSEK
-60 VNRIFGYIIYF
+60 TNKIFSYIIYF
-71 IFCFWFALETIFKA
+71 VLCFWFALEAIFKS

-107 ETIKVIVSNIHY
+107 ETIKVIVGNIHY

-126 FILLIIFRRK
+126 FILLIIFRK
-136 LDFDIKGNKKYL
+136 KIDLNIKENKKYL
-148 FGYIILIP
+148 YSYIILIP

-165 INSTKNS
+165 INSTKDNK
-172 SDISLYDLYYNTNN
+172 DISLYDLYYNTNN
-186 IPLSIQKMGVLSST
+186 IPLSIQKMGVLSSI

-207 IFGFDDKVIEV
+207 IFGFEDKVIEV
-218 NYEENDDNDELFVY
+218 NYEEENNDEDLFVY
-232 DKNILDLNLD
+232 EKNNLDLDLSSN
-242 SDKLNKDIKKY
+242 KLNKDIKEY
-253 IEDNPGTSKNKY
+253 IDNNPGTSKNKY
-265 SGMFENKNLIFVVAE
+265 TGMFENKNLIFVVAE
-280 SYSEIGVDEE
+280 SFSEIGIDKD

-297 LTHNGFIFNNFYVPY
+297 LTNNGFIFDNFYVPY

-345 YGLATTFK
+345 YGLATVFK

-474 LKELENKGILEDTV
+474 LKELENKSILEDTV

-534 NITKVGMPIDVLPT
+534 SITKVGMPIDVLPT

-563 GSDLLSNSEG
+563 GSDLLSNNEG

-580 SWITDSGR
+580 SWITDKGK

-593 GKYNGDIDSD
+593 GKYSGDIDSD
-603 YISNINNN
+603 YINNINN
-611 TKYINLS
+611 
-618 IDSFNSDVINYFLEY
+618 
-633 GKGYSYT
+633 
-640 DTINNKNG
+640 
-648 FIYATYSMFKNS
+648 
-660 ENIINGIIN
+660 IIQ
-669 NIPSNL
+669 
-675 SNIEKVR
+675 
-682 YLYIALGKI
+682 
-691 LSADINTMDNKNEK
+691 
-705 ISFSSVSIINNIWGS
+705 
-720 ITSGK
+720 
-725 TTSACISKLLMYLC
+725 
-739 SRIGIKSE
+739 
-747 LINSDI
+747 
-753 NGNIGNKIY
+753 NKI
-762 VDDSFLIVDLYNDLY
+762 I
-777 NIQGGFSTKY
+777 FSRNMITY
-787 FDKYND
+787 DGYR
-793 NKDIDKKIFY
+793 Y
-803 IKNSYINEII
+803 IKE
-813 DKELRGLDY
+813 K
-822 TKDNMLSDILEVL
+822 
-835 ERSINISDVG
+835 
-845 VIELAKICK
+845 
-854 DIFDK
+854 
-859 YTPNYDIRINNL
+859 
-871 FLLDSDESKEHFI
+871 
-884 VISYDNSFY
+884 
-893 SYNYNK
+893 
-899 QCFIK
+899 
-904 MSYDVITKNIK
+904 
-915 DNKIGIYKGE
+915 
-925 DFYCKES
+925 
-932 RLVL
+932 

>member
-1 MKEIIKINLLNYI
+1 MSLYF
-14 VLIFFE
+14 VL
-20 AMFAL
+20 
-25 ISFDIYSKGEVLSI
+25 
-39 LIYSLFVSFVMT
+39 
-51 ILMTIWSEK
+51 
-60 VNRIFGYIIYF
+60 
-71 IFCFWFALETIFKA
+71 CFWFALEAIFKS

-107 ETIKVIVSNIHY
+107 ETIKVIVGNIHY

-126 FILLIIFRRK
+126 FILLIIFRK
-136 LDFDIKGNKKYL
+136 KIDLNIKENKKYL
-148 FGYIILIP
+148 YSYIILIP

-165 INSTKNS
+165 INSTKDNK
-172 SDISLYDLYYNTNN
+172 DISLYDLYYNTNN

-207 IFGFDDKVIEV
+207 IFGFEDKVIEV
-218 NYEENDDNDELFVY
+218 NYEEENNDEDLFVY
-232 DKNILDLNLD
+232 EKNNLDLDLFSN
-242 SDKLNKDIKKY
+242 KLNKDIKEY
-253 IEDNPGTSKNKY
+253 IDNNPGTSKNKY
-265 SGMFENKNLIFVVAE
+265 TGMFENKNLIFVVAE
-280 SYSEIGVDEE
+280 SFSEIGIDKD

-297 LTHNGFIFNNFYVPY
+297 LTNNGFIFDNFYVPY

-337 KSGENSFP
+337 KSGKNSFP

-386 CNMGLNINCNMWPES
+386 CNMELDINCNMWPES

-433 TKEGNSIVSKNWD
+433 TKESNSIVSKNWD

-534 NITKVGMPIDVLPT
+534 SITKVGMPIDVLPT

-563 GSDLLSNSEG
+563 GSDLLSNNEG

-580 SWITDSGR
+580 SWITDKGK

-593 GKYNGDIDSD
+593 GKYSGDIDSD
-603 YISNINNN
+603 YINNINN
-611 TKYINLS
+611 
-618 IDSFNSDVINYFLEY
+618 
-633 GKGYSYT
+633 
-640 DTINNKNG
+640 
-648 FIYATYSMFKNS
+648 
-660 ENIINGIIN
+660 IIQ
-669 NIPSNL
+669 
-675 SNIEKVR
+675 
-682 YLYIALGKI
+682 
-691 LSADINTMDNKNEK
+691 
-705 ISFSSVSIINNIWGS
+705 
-720 ITSGK
+720 
-725 TTSACISKLLMYLC
+725 
-739 SRIGIKSE
+739 
-747 LINSDI
+747 
-753 NGNIGNKIY
+753 NKI
-762 VDDSFLIVDLYNDLY
+762 I
-777 NIQGGFSTKY
+777 FSRNMITY
-787 FDKYND
+787 DGYR
-793 NKDIDKKIFY
+793 Y
-803 IKNSYINEII
+803 IKE
-813 DKELRGLDY
+813 K
-822 TKDNMLSDILEVL
+822 
-835 ERSINISDVG
+835 
-845 VIELAKICK
+845 
-854 DIFDK
+854 
-859 YTPNYDIRINNL
+859 
-871 FLLDSDESKEHFI
+871 
-884 VISYDNSFY
+884 
-893 SYNYNK
+893 
-899 QCFIK
+899 
-904 MSYDVITKNIK
+904 
-915 DNKIGIYKGE
+915 
-925 DFYCKES
+925 
-932 RLVL
+932 

>member
-107 ETIKVIVSNIHY
+107 ETIKVIVGNIHY

-126 FILLIIFRRK
+126 FILLIIFRK
-136 LDFDIKGNKKYL
+136 KIDLNIKENKKYL
-148 FGYIILIP
+148 YSYIILIP

-165 INSTKNS
+165 INSTKDNK
-172 SDISLYDLYYNTNN
+172 DISLYDLYYNTNN

-207 IFGFDDKVIEV
+207 IFGFEDKVIEV
-218 NYEENDDNDELFVY
+218 NYEEENNDEDLFVY
-232 DKNILDLNLD
+232 EKNNLDLDLSSN
-242 SDKLNKDIKKY
+242 KLNKDIKEY
-253 IEDNPGTSKNKY
+253 IDNNPGTSKNKY
-265 SGMFENKNLIFVVAE
+265 TGMFENKNLIFVVAE
-280 SYSEIGVDEE
+280 SFSEIGIDKD

-297 LTHNGFIFNNFYVPY
+297 LTNNGFIFDNFYVPY

-337 KSGENSFP
+337 KSGKNSFP

-386 CNMGLNINCNMWPES
+386 CNMELDINCNMWPES

-433 TKEGNSIVSKNWD
+433 TKESNSIVSKNWD

-520 HNALIIYNSSMKNI
+520 HNALIIYNSNMKNI

-580 SWITDSGR
+580 SWITDRGR

-593 GKYNGDIDSD
+593 GKYSGDIDSD
-603 YISNINNN
+603 YISNINN
-611 TKYINLS
+611 
-618 IDSFNSDVINYFLEY
+618 
-633 GKGYSYT
+633 
-640 DTINNKNG
+640 
-648 FIYATYSMFKNS
+648 
-660 ENIINGIIN
+660 IIQ
-669 NIPSNL
+669 
-675 SNIEKVR
+675 
-682 YLYIALGKI
+682 
-691 LSADINTMDNKNEK
+691 
-705 ISFSSVSIINNIWGS
+705 
-720 ITSGK
+720 
-725 TTSACISKLLMYLC
+725 
-739 SRIGIKSE
+739 
-747 LINSDI
+747 
-753 NGNIGNKIY
+753 NKIIFSRNMITY
-762 VDDSFLIVDLYNDLY
+762 DDYR
-777 NIQGGFSTKY
+777 
-787 FDKYND
+787 
-793 NKDIDKKIFY
+793 Y
-803 IKNSYINEII
+803 IKE
-813 DKELRGLDY
+813 K
-822 TKDNMLSDILEVL
+822 
-835 ERSINISDVG
+835 
-845 VIELAKICK
+845 
-854 DIFDK
+854 
-859 YTPNYDIRINNL
+859 
-871 FLLDSDESKEHFI
+871 
-884 VISYDNSFY
+884 
-893 SYNYNK
+893 
-899 QCFIK
+899 
-904 MSYDVITKNIK
+904 
-915 DNKIGIYKGE
+915 
-925 DFYCKES
+925 
-932 RLVL
+932 

>member
-107 ETIKVIVSNIHY
+107 ETIKVIVGNIHY

-126 FILLIIFRRK
+126 FILLIIFRK
-136 LDFDIKGNKKYL
+136 KIDLNIKENKKYL
-148 FGYIILIP
+148 YSYIILIP

-165 INSTKNS
+165 INSTKDNK
-172 SDISLYDLYYNTNN
+172 DISLYDLYYNTNN

-207 IFGFDDKVIEV
+207 IFGFEDKVIEV
-218 NYEENDDNDELFVY
+218 NYEEENNDEDLFVY
-232 DKNILDLNLD
+232 EKNNLDLDLSSN
-242 SDKLNKDIKKY
+242 KLNKDIKEY
-253 IEDNPGTSKNKY
+253 IDNNPGTSKNKY
-265 SGMFENKNLIFVVAE
+265 TGMFENKNLIFVVAE
-280 SYSEIGVDEE
+280 SFSEIGIDKD

-297 LTHNGFIFNNFYVPY
+297 LTNNGFIFDNFYVPY

-337 KSGENSFP
+337 KSGKNSFP

-534 NITKVGMPIDVLPT
+534 SITKVGMPIDVLPT
-548 IYNLFDIKYDSRLFA
+548 IYNLFDIRYDSRLFA

-580 SWITDSGR
+580 SWITDRGR

-603 YISNINNN
+603 YISNINN
-611 TKYINLS
+611 
-618 IDSFNSDVINYFLEY
+618 
-633 GKGYSYT
+633 
-640 DTINNKNG
+640 
-648 FIYATYSMFKNS
+648 
-660 ENIINGIIN
+660 IIQ
-669 NIPSNL
+669 
-675 SNIEKVR
+675 
-682 YLYIALGKI
+682 
-691 LSADINTMDNKNEK
+691 
-705 ISFSSVSIINNIWGS
+705 
-720 ITSGK
+720 
-725 TTSACISKLLMYLC
+725 
-739 SRIGIKSE
+739 
-747 LINSDI
+747 
-753 NGNIGNKIY
+753 NKI
-762 VDDSFLIVDLYNDLY
+762 I
-777 NIQGGFSTKY
+777 FSRNMITY
-787 FDKYND
+787 DGYR
-793 NKDIDKKIFY
+793 Y
-803 IKNSYINEII
+803 IKE
-813 DKELRGLDY
+813 K
-822 TKDNMLSDILEVL
+822 
-835 ERSINISDVG
+835 
-845 VIELAKICK
+845 
-854 DIFDK
+854 
-859 YTPNYDIRINNL
+859 
-871 FLLDSDESKEHFI
+871 
-884 VISYDNSFY
+884 
-893 SYNYNK
+893 
-899 QCFIK
+899 
-904 MSYDVITKNIK
+904 
-915 DNKIGIYKGE
+915 
-925 DFYCKES
+925 
-932 RLVL
+932 

>member
-1 MKEIIKINLLNYI
+1 MKKIIKINLLNYI

-25 ISFDIYSKGEVLSI
+25 ISFDIYSKSEVLSI
-39 LIYSLFVSFVMT
+39 LIYSLFSSFIMT
-51 ILMTIWSEK
+51 ILMTVGSEK
-60 VNRIFGYIIYF
+60 TNKIFSYIIYF
-71 IFCFWFALETIFKA
+71 VLCFWFALEAIFKS

-107 ETIKVIVSNIHY
+107 ETIKVIVGNIHY

-126 FILLIIFRRK
+126 FILLIIFRK
-136 LDFDIKGNKKYL
+136 KIDLNIKENKKYL
-148 FGYIILIP
+148 YSYIILIP

-165 INSTKNS
+165 INSTKDNK
-172 SDISLYDLYYNTNN
+172 DISLYDLYYNTNN

-207 IFGFDDKVIEV
+207 IFGFEDKVIEV
-218 NYEENDDNDELFVY
+218 NYEEENNDEDLFVY
-232 DKNILDLNLD
+232 EKNNLDLDLSSN
-242 SDKLNKDIKKY
+242 KLNKDIKEY
-253 IEDNPGTSKNKY
+253 IDNNPGTSKNKY
-265 SGMFENKNLIFVVAE
+265 TGMFENKNLIFVVAE
-280 SYSEIGVDEE
+280 SFSEIGIDKD

-297 LTHNGFIFNNFYVPY
+297 LTNNGFIFDNFYVPY

-337 KSGENSFP
+337 KSGKNSFP

-386 CNMGLNINCNMWPES
+386 CNMELDINCNMWPES

-433 TKEGNSIVSKNWD
+433 TKESNSIVSKNWD

-520 HNALIIYNSSMKNI
+520 HNALIIYNSNMKNI

-563 GSDLLSNSEG
+563 GSDLLSNNEG

-580 SWITDSGR
+580 SWITDKGK

-593 GKYNGDIDSD
+593 GKYSGDIDSD
-603 YISNINNN
+603 YINNINN
-611 TKYINLS
+611 
-618 IDSFNSDVINYFLEY
+618 
-633 GKGYSYT
+633 
-640 DTINNKNG
+640 
-648 FIYATYSMFKNS
+648 
-660 ENIINGIIN
+660 IIQ
-669 NIPSNL
+669 
-675 SNIEKVR
+675 
-682 YLYIALGKI
+682 
-691 LSADINTMDNKNEK
+691 
-705 ISFSSVSIINNIWGS
+705 
-720 ITSGK
+720 
-725 TTSACISKLLMYLC
+725 
-739 SRIGIKSE
+739 
-747 LINSDI
+747 
-753 NGNIGNKIY
+753 NKI
-762 VDDSFLIVDLYNDLY
+762 I
-777 NIQGGFSTKY
+777 FSRNMITY
-787 FDKYND
+787 DGYR
-793 NKDIDKKIFY
+793 Y
-803 IKNSYINEII
+803 IKE
-813 DKELRGLDY
+813 K
-822 TKDNMLSDILEVL
+822 
-835 ERSINISDVG
+835 
-845 VIELAKICK
+845 
-854 DIFDK
+854 
-859 YTPNYDIRINNL
+859 
-871 FLLDSDESKEHFI
+871 
-884 VISYDNSFY
+884 
-893 SYNYNK
+893 
-899 QCFIK
+899 
-904 MSYDVITKNIK
+904 
-915 DNKIGIYKGE
+915 
-925 DFYCKES
+925 
-932 RLVL
+932 

>member
-1 MKEIIKINLLNYI
+1 MKKIIKINLLNYI

-25 ISFDIYSKGEVLSI
+25 ISFDIYSKSEVLSI
-39 LIYSLFVSFVMT
+39 LIYSLFSSFIMT
-51 ILMTIWSEK
+51 ILMTVGSEK
-60 VNRIFGYIIYF
+60 TNKIFSYIIYF
-71 IFCFWFALETIFKA
+71 VLCFWFALEAIFKS

-107 ETIKVIVSNIHY
+107 ETIKVIVGNIHY

-126 FILLIIFRRK
+126 FILLIIFRK
-136 LDFDIKGNKKYL
+136 KIDLNIKENKKYL
-148 FGYIILIP
+148 YSYIILIP

-165 INSTKNS
+165 INSTKDNK
-172 SDISLYDLYYNTNN
+172 DISLYDLYYNTNN

-218 NYEENDDNDELFVY
+218 NYEEENNDEDLFVY
-232 DKNILDLNLD
+232 EKNNLDLDLSSN
-242 SDKLNKDIKKY
+242 KLNKDIKEY
-253 IEDNPGTSKNKY
+253 IDNNPGTSKNKY
-265 SGMFENKNLIFVVAE
+265 TGMFENKNLIFVVAE
-280 SYSEIGVDEE
+280 SFSEIGIDKD

-297 LTHNGFIFNNFYVPY
+297 LTNNGFIFDNFYVPY

-337 KSGENSFP
+337 KSGKNSFP
-345 YGLATTFK
+345 YGLATVFK

-520 HNALIIYNSSMKNI
+520 HNSLVIYNSAMKNV
-534 NITKVGMPIDVLPT
+534 NISKTGMPIDVLPT
-548 IYNLFDIKYDSRLFA
+548 IYNLFDIRYDSRLFA

-580 SWITDSGR
+580 SWITDRGR

-593 GKYNGDIDSD
+593 GKYSGDIDSD
-603 YISNINNN
+603 YISNINN
-611 TKYINLS
+611 
-618 IDSFNSDVINYFLEY
+618 
-633 GKGYSYT
+633 
-640 DTINNKNG
+640 
-648 FIYATYSMFKNS
+648 
-660 ENIINGIIN
+660 IIQ
-669 NIPSNL
+669 
-675 SNIEKVR
+675 
-682 YLYIALGKI
+682 
-691 LSADINTMDNKNEK
+691 
-705 ISFSSVSIINNIWGS
+705 
-720 ITSGK
+720 
-725 TTSACISKLLMYLC
+725 
-739 SRIGIKSE
+739 
-747 LINSDI
+747 
-753 NGNIGNKIY
+753 NKI
-762 VDDSFLIVDLYNDLY
+762 I
-777 NIQGGFSTKY
+777 FSRNMITY
-787 FDKYND
+787 DGYR
-793 NKDIDKKIFY
+793 Y
-803 IKNSYINEII
+803 IKE
-813 DKELRGLDY
+813 K
-822 TKDNMLSDILEVL
+822 
-835 ERSINISDVG
+835 
-845 VIELAKICK
+845 
-854 DIFDK
+854 
-859 YTPNYDIRINNL
+859 
-871 FLLDSDESKEHFI
+871 
-884 VISYDNSFY
+884 
-893 SYNYNK
+893 
-899 QCFIK
+899 
-904 MSYDVITKNIK
+904 
-915 DNKIGIYKGE
+915 
-925 DFYCKES
+925 
-932 RLVL
+932 

>member
-1 MKEIIKINLLNYI
+1 MKKIIKINLLNYI

-25 ISFDIYSKGEVLSI
+25 ISFDIYSKSEVLSI
-39 LIYSLFVSFVMT
+39 LIYSLFSSFIMT
-51 ILMTIWSEK
+51 ILMTVGSEK
-60 VNRIFGYIIYF
+60 TNKIFSYIIYF
-71 IFCFWFALETIFKA
+71 VLCFWFALEAIFKS

-107 ETIKVIVSNIHY
+107 ETIKVIVGNIHY

-126 FILLIIFRRK
+126 FILLIIFRK
-136 LDFDIKGNKKYL
+136 KIDLNIKENKKYL
-148 FGYIILIP
+148 YSYIILIP

-165 INSTKNS
+165 INSTKDNK
-172 SDISLYDLYYNTNN
+172 DISLYDLYYNTNN
-186 IPLSIQKMGVLSST
+186 IPLSIQKMGVLSSI

-207 IFGFDDKVIEV
+207 IFGFEDKVIEV
-218 NYEENDDNDELFVY
+218 NYEEENNDEDLFVY
-232 DKNILDLNLD
+232 EKNNLDLDLSSN
-242 SDKLNKDIKKY
+242 KLNKDIKEY
-253 IEDNPGTSKNKY
+253 IDNNPGTSKNKY
-265 SGMFENKNLIFVVAE
+265 TGMFENKNLIFVVAE
-280 SYSEIGVDEE
+280 SFSEIGIDKD

-297 LTHNGFIFNNFYVPY
+297 LTNNGFIFDNFYVPY

-534 NITKVGMPIDVLPT
+534 SITKVGMPIDVLPT

-563 GSDLLSNSEG
+563 GSDLLSNNEG

-580 SWITDSGR
+580 SWITDKGK

-593 GKYNGDIDSD
+593 GKYSGDIDSD
-603 YISNINNN
+603 YINNINN
-611 TKYINLS
+611 
-618 IDSFNSDVINYFLEY
+618 
-633 GKGYSYT
+633 
-640 DTINNKNG
+640 
-648 FIYATYSMFKNS
+648 
-660 ENIINGIIN
+660 IIQ
-669 NIPSNL
+669 
-675 SNIEKVR
+675 
-682 YLYIALGKI
+682 
-691 LSADINTMDNKNEK
+691 
-705 ISFSSVSIINNIWGS
+705 
-720 ITSGK
+720 
-725 TTSACISKLLMYLC
+725 
-739 SRIGIKSE
+739 
-747 LINSDI
+747 
-753 NGNIGNKIY
+753 NKI
-762 VDDSFLIVDLYNDLY
+762 I
-777 NIQGGFSTKY
+777 FSRNMITY
-787 FDKYND
+787 DGYR
-793 NKDIDKKIFY
+793 Y
-803 IKNSYINEII
+803 IKE
-813 DKELRGLDY
+813 K
-822 TKDNMLSDILEVL
+822 
-835 ERSINISDVG
+835 
-845 VIELAKICK
+845 
-854 DIFDK
+854 
-859 YTPNYDIRINNL
+859 
-871 FLLDSDESKEHFI
+871 
-884 VISYDNSFY
+884 
-893 SYNYNK
+893 
-899 QCFIK
+899 
-904 MSYDVITKNIK
+904 
-915 DNKIGIYKGE
+915 
-925 DFYCKES
+925 
-932 RLVL
+932 

>member
-1 MKEIIKINLLNYI
+1 MKKIIKINLLNYI

-25 ISFDIYSKGEVLSI
+25 ISFDIYSKSEVLSI
-39 LIYSLFVSFVMT
+39 LIYSLFSSFIMT
-51 ILMTIWSEK
+51 ILMTVGSEK
-60 VNRIFGYIIYF
+60 TNKIFSYIIYF
-71 IFCFWFALETIFKA
+71 VLCFWFALEAIFKS

-107 ETIKVIVSNIHY
+107 ETIKVIVGNIHY

-126 FILLIIFRRK
+126 FILLIIFRK
-136 LDFDIKGNKKYL
+136 KIDLNIKENKKYL
-148 FGYIILIP
+148 YSYIILIP

-165 INSTKNS
+165 INSTKDNK
-172 SDISLYDLYYNTNN
+172 DISLYDLYYNTNN
-186 IPLSIQKMGVLSST
+186 IPLSIQNMGVLSST

-207 IFGFDDKVIEV
+207 IFGFEDKVIEV
-218 NYEENDDNDELFVY
+218 NYEEENNDEDLFVY
-232 DKNILDLNLD
+232 EKNNLDLDLSSN
-242 SDKLNKDIKKY
+242 KLNKDIKEY
-253 IEDNPGTSKNKY
+253 IDNNPGTSKNKY
-265 SGMFENKNLIFVVAE
+265 TGMFENKNLIFVVAE
-280 SYSEIGVDEE
+280 SFSEIGIDKD

-297 LTHNGFIFNNFYVPY
+297 LTNNGFIFDNFYVPY

-337 KSGENSFP
+337 KSGKNSFP

-386 CNMGLNINCNMWPES
+386 CNMELDINCNMWPES

-433 TKEGNSIVSKNWD
+433 TKESNSIVSKNWD

-534 NITKVGMPIDVLPT
+534 SITKVGMPIDVLPT

-563 GSDLLSNSEG
+563 GSDLLSNNEG

-580 SWITDSGR
+580 SWITDKGK

-593 GKYNGDIDSD
+593 GKYSGDIDSD
-603 YISNINNN
+603 YIN
-611 TKYINLS
+611 
-618 IDSFNSDVINYFLEY
+618 
-633 GKGYSYT
+633 
-640 DTINNKNG
+640 
-648 FIYATYSMFKNS
+648 
-660 ENIINGIIN
+660 NIIQ
-669 NIPSNL
+669 
-675 SNIEKVR
+675 
-682 YLYIALGKI
+682 
-691 LSADINTMDNKNEK
+691 
-705 ISFSSVSIINNIWGS
+705 
-720 ITSGK
+720 
-725 TTSACISKLLMYLC
+725 
-739 SRIGIKSE
+739 
-747 LINSDI
+747 
-753 NGNIGNKIY
+753 NKI
-762 VDDSFLIVDLYNDLY
+762 I
-777 NIQGGFSTKY
+777 FSRNMITY
-787 FDKYND
+787 DGYR
-793 NKDIDKKIFY
+793 Y
-803 IKNSYINEII
+803 IKE
-813 DKELRGLDY
+813 K
-822 TKDNMLSDILEVL
+822 
-835 ERSINISDVG
+835 
-845 VIELAKICK
+845 
-854 DIFDK
+854 
-859 YTPNYDIRINNL
+859 
-871 FLLDSDESKEHFI
+871 
-884 VISYDNSFY
+884 
-893 SYNYNK
+893 
-899 QCFIK
+899 
-904 MSYDVITKNIK
+904 
-915 DNKIGIYKGE
+915 
-925 DFYCKES
+925 
-932 RLVL
+932 

>member
-107 ETIKVIVSNIHY
+107 ETIKVIVGNIHY

-126 FILLIIFRRK
+126 FILLIIFRK
-136 LDFDIKGNKKYL
+136 KIDLNIKENKKYL
-148 FGYIILIP
+148 YSYIILIP

-165 INSTKNS
+165 INSTKDNK
-172 SDISLYDLYYNTNN
+172 DISLYDLYYNTNN

-207 IFGFDDKVIEV
+207 IFGFEDKVIEV
-218 NYEENDDNDELFVY
+218 NYEEENNDEDLFVY
-232 DKNILDLNLD
+232 EKNNLDLDLSSN
-242 SDKLNKDIKKY
+242 KLNKDIKEY
-253 IEDNPGTSKNKY
+253 IDNNPGTSKNKY
-265 SGMFENKNLIFVVAE
+265 TGMFENKNLIFVVAE
-280 SYSEIGVDEE
+280 SFSEIGIDKD

-297 LTHNGFIFNNFYVPY
+297 LTNNGFIFDNFYVPY

-337 KSGENSFP
+337 KSGKNSFP

-510 YKRDELFEIN
+510 YQRDELFEIN
-520 HNALIIYNSSMKNI
+520 HNALIIYNSSMKNT
-534 NITKVGMPIDVLPT
+534 NVTKVGMPIDVLPT

-563 GSDLLSNSEG
+563 GSDLLSNNEG

-580 SWITDSGR
+580 SWITDKGK

-593 GKYNGDIDSD
+593 GKYSGDIDSD
-603 YISNINNN
+603 YINNINN
-611 TKYINLS
+611 
-618 IDSFNSDVINYFLEY
+618 
-633 GKGYSYT
+633 
-640 DTINNKNG
+640 
-648 FIYATYSMFKNS
+648 
-660 ENIINGIIN
+660 IIQ
-669 NIPSNL
+669 
-675 SNIEKVR
+675 
-682 YLYIALGKI
+682 
-691 LSADINTMDNKNEK
+691 
-705 ISFSSVSIINNIWGS
+705 
-720 ITSGK
+720 
-725 TTSACISKLLMYLC
+725 
-739 SRIGIKSE
+739 
-747 LINSDI
+747 
-753 NGNIGNKIY
+753 NKI
-762 VDDSFLIVDLYNDLY
+762 I
-777 NIQGGFSTKY
+777 FSRNMITY
-787 FDKYND
+787 DGYR
-793 NKDIDKKIFY
+793 Y
-803 IKNSYINEII
+803 IKE
-813 DKELRGLDY
+813 K
-822 TKDNMLSDILEVL
+822 
-835 ERSINISDVG
+835 
-845 VIELAKICK
+845 
-854 DIFDK
+854 
-859 YTPNYDIRINNL
+859 
-871 FLLDSDESKEHFI
+871 
-884 VISYDNSFY
+884 
-893 SYNYNK
+893 
-899 QCFIK
+899 
-904 MSYDVITKNIK
+904 
-915 DNKIGIYKGE
+915 
-925 DFYCKES
+925 
-932 RLVL
+932 